1 MSSHDQLIS
10 QIKAEMS
17 SSSSLQSDQDYAAES
32 IISTL
37 KTLLQVSESN
47 LLSDNIFNAS
57 KLSVVRKGSSEPPEA
72 VKELVL
78 AAQKKAPTLL
88 RSSVLTGSSEGDEY
102 GDVGVWLGEGEYGK
116 GQEKN
121 VLEALGMSDWLNGN
135 VSAIA

>member
-121 VLEALGMSDWLNGN
+121 VLEPLGMSDWLNGN